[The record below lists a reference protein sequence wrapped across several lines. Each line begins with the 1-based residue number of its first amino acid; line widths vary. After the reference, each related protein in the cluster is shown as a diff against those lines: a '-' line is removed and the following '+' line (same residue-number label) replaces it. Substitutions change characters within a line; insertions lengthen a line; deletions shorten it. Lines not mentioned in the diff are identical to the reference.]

1 MDRGPQFVGWDV
13 EQGRSSPL
21 AFGTKK
27 GRGMKQRH
35 FKDAVRLG
43 AFSHYERK
51 SRSVSALREIWW
63 LLPLVIA
70 VAIATYMI

>member
-1 MDRGPQFVGWDV
+1 
-13 EQGRSSPL
+13 
-21 AFGTKK
+21 
-27 GRGMKQRH
+27 MKSRH

-51 SRSVSALREIWW
+51 SRTASALREIWW

-70 VAIATYMI
+70 VGVATYML

>member
-1 MDRGPQFVGWDV
+1 
-13 EQGRSSPL
+13 
-21 AFGTKK
+21 
-27 GRGMKQRH
+27 MKQRQ

-51 SRSVSALREIWW
+51 ASVAAGLREIWW

-70 VAIATYMI
+70 VGIATYMI

>member
-1 MDRGPQFVGWDV
+1 
-13 EQGRSSPL
+13 
-21 AFGTKK
+21 
-27 GRGMKQRH
+27 MKQRQ

-51 SRSVSALREIWW
+51 GSAVVALREIWW

-70 VAIATYMI
+70 VGIATYMI

>member
-1 MDRGPQFVGWDV
+1 
-13 EQGRSSPL
+13 
-21 AFGTKK
+21 
-27 GRGMKQRH
+27 MKHRH

-51 SRSVSALREIWW
+51 NRSISALREIWW

>member
-1 MDRGPQFVGWDV
+1 
-13 EQGRSSPL
+13 
-21 AFGTKK
+21 
-27 GRGMKQRH
+27 MKHRD

-43 AFSHYERK
+43 AFSYYERK
-51 SRSVSALREIWW
+51 NRSATMLREMWW

>member
-1 MDRGPQFVGWDV
+1 
-13 EQGRSSPL
+13 
-21 AFGTKK
+21 
-27 GRGMKQRH
+27 MKQRD

-43 AFSHYERK
+43 AFSYYER
-51 SRSVSALREIWW
+51 RNRNASALREMWW